1 MDIRI
6 CAYAEP
12 AISGKKFP
20 RRKNTVTEIGFGY
33 GTKSRDGATRCKPR
47 GFALRHVGCVD
58 QRPGRIHPGM
68 VEQPFDRPHARPG
81 EAILDFP
88 DLLGRMDVHGTAI
101 RQRNDFRELR
111 RGDGAQTVRRHANSR
126 IL

>member
-1 MDIRI
+1 SRGPEITGATGQSLRIFEAAKFFRGVDMDIRI

-58 QRPGRIHPGM
+58 QRPGRILPGM
-68 VEQPFDRPHARPG
+68 VEQP
-81 EAILDFP
+81 
-88 DLLGRMDVHGTAI
+88 
-101 RQRNDFRELR
+101 
-111 RGDGAQTVRRHANSR
+111 
-126 IL
+126 